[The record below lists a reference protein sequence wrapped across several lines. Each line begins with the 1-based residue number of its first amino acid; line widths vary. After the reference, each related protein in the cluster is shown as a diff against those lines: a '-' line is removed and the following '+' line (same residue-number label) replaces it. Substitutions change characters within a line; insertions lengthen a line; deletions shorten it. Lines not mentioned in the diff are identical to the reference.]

1 MDSRKVIKIKDSFYF
16 NIPLE
21 ISKAL
26 GIVKGD
32 RLRITPLV
40 GLGLLITRAQGA
52 GKVSVNLES
61 VDRLQRAADFIYEQL
76 KGRLKDLDLN
86 FISGLH
92 LRIIDD
98 LVRSGIFDLKARVEK
113 LETKSEV
120 SDQRRGKLVLLHK
133 KKRSGQEKFQTPR
146 L

>member
-1 MDSRKVIKIKDSFYF
+1 MDSRKVVKIKDSYYI

-21 ISKAL
+21 ISQAL
-26 GIVKGD
+26 GIVKGAK
-32 RLRITPLV
+32 LRITHII
-40 GLGLLITRAQGA
+40 GLGLLITQAQGA

-61 VDRLQRAADFIYEQL
+61 VDRFQRACDFIYEQL
-76 KGRLKDLDLN
+76 KGKLKDLDSN

-92 LRIIDD
+92 LRLVGD

-120 SDQRRGKLVLLHK
+120 SDQGRGKLVLLNK
-133 KKRSGQEKFQTPR
+133 KKRTPQ
-146 L
+146 

>member
-26 GIVKGD
+26 EIMKGD
-32 RLRITPLV
+32 RLNISYIP
-40 GLGLLITRAQGA
+40 GCGLLITLDQGA
-52 GKVSVNLES
+52 DKIPVNLES
-61 VDRLQRAADFIYEQL
+61 VDRLQRAADAIRCQL
-76 KGRLKDLDLN
+76 ERKAKDLGDN
-86 FISGLH
+86 FIS
-92 LRIIDD
+92 D
-98 LVRSGIFDLKARVEK
+98 LWGRLIPAIATSGIFDLKARVEK

-133 KKRSGQEKFQTPR
+133 KKRSTQ
-146 L
+146 

>member
-32 RLRITPLV
+32 KLRITPLV